1 MKVSVKK
8 QNWPFVRKELC
19 HCSTVDFKI
28 CLRIR
33 EVTGP
38 FEKQVSGWLK
48 MLFYPDTLSCVLEP
62 ICT

>member
-1 MKVSVKK
+1 MKISVEK

-38 FEKQVSGWLK
+38 FEKQVSGW
-48 MLFYPDTLSCVLEP
+48 
-62 ICT
+62 